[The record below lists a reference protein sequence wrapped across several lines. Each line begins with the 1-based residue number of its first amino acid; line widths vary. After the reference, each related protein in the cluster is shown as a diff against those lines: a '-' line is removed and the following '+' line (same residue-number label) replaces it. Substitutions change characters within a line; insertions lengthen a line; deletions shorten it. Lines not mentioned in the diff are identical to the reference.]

1 MAQYRI
7 ERGAPKRRSRG
18 ALVTLIVLA
27 FILLLGA
34 RSLASFSI
42 EYQWWKE
49 LGQVDTWFNMLAYGF
64 APLLAATLLAFG
76 ALWLAHAR
84 ALKFAGTGLAEHPIY
99 AWLSSL
105 GLLFVGYLIAAGSID
120 TWTIVRYLGARG
132 VPPEANAW
140 RDSVFGL
147 PLKFYLFDLPFYSDL
162 RGYLLALVIVCVL
175 VYWIAARGWQLRH
188 RLPEL
193 RDMRQI
199 DPSFFRLEGG
209 LESRF
214 LRGALVIFLLAL
226 ALRFFL
232 ARYEMVYDDHGFMVG
247 IDYTDQNFALP
258 LQWLVIVCCLAAAG
272 LVWMRRWILASSM
285 ALSLIVL
292 FAVPRLVEALYV
304 RPNEISIQRPYI
316 DTHIKATRSAYGLGP
331 EQRTKEIEFKVH
343 TEAPID
349 PTQYKSIIDNVRLWD
364 WHAFLSTISQ
374 IQALRPYYVFS
385 DVDVDRY
392 TIDGAY
398 REVLLSP
405 RELDINQLPDASKS
419 WINPHFVYTHG
430 YGAVLAP
437 VSNITPD
444 GLPVLLIENAPPEI
458 KTPSLKLTRPEIY
471 YGEMVQEPVFVH
483 TKQQEFNYPSGADNV
498 LSQYDGTGGFPV
510 DSLPMRVAAAVSQ
523 GDINILLSNPLTTNS
538 RMMIRRKIRERLE
551 TLAGFISWDKDPYMV
566 ITDAGRL
573 VWMVDG
579 YTTSDAH
586 PYSRTLD
593 VTDLGEVN
601 YIRNAVKATIDA
613 YDGDTHL
620 YIFAPDD
627 PIIRAYQTLFP
638 QLFHPASEMPPDLRR
653 HARYPEAM
661 FRIQAEIYRTYH
673 MLDPQAFYN
682 KEDVWDLARYTAA
695 QQGQPE
701 SVTPTYV
708 VASLPGESKAE
719 FLLLLP
725 FTPRTK
731 DNLIGLMLARCDG
744 DHLGEVVVL
753 QLSKQELIF
762 GPAQIAARINQD
774 QTISK
779 DLTLWNQQGSQVL
792 RAPTLVLPV
801 DSTFLYVDPIYIQA
815 TEARMPQLK
824 KIVLAVGNRLIYTDT
839 YDQAIAQLSSG
850 AQALVRQAEGA
861 TAAPVRRHPPR
872 RPPLRRMAA
881 WKACV
886 IICVA
891 IGISP
896 RRENGPK
903 PAKNWKPLKPK

>member
-1 MAQYRI
+1 
-7 ERGAPKRRSRG
+7 
-18 ALVTLIVLA
+18 
-27 FILLLGA
+27 
-34 RSLASFSI
+34 
-42 EYQWWKE
+42 
-49 LGQVDTWFNMLAYGF
+49 
-64 APLLAATLLAFG
+64 
-76 ALWLAHAR
+76 
-84 ALKFAGTGLAEHPIY
+84 
-99 AWLSSL
+99 
-105 GLLFVGYLIAAGSID
+105 
-120 TWTIVRYLGARG
+120 
-132 VPPEANAW
+132 
-140 RDSVFGL
+140 
-147 PLKFYLFDLPFYSDL
+147 
-162 RGYLLALVIVCVL
+162 
-175 VYWIAARGWQLRH
+175 
-188 RLPEL
+188 
-193 RDMRQI
+193 
-199 DPSFFRLEGG
+199 
-209 LESRF
+209 
-214 LRGALVIFLLAL
+214 
-226 ALRFFL
+226 
-232 ARYEMVYDDHGFMVG
+232 
-247 IDYTDQNFALP
+247 

-272 LVWMRRWILASSM
+272 LVWVRRWILASSM

-292 FAVPRLVEALYV
+292 FAVPRLVESLYV
-304 RPNEISIQRPYI
+304 RPNEISIQKPYI

-458 KTPSLKLTRPEIY
+458 KTPGLKLTRPEIY

-510 DSLPMRVAAAVSQ
+510 DSLPMRISAAVSE
-523 GDINILLSNPLTTNS
+523 GDISILLSNPLTTNS
-538 RMMIRRKIRERLE
+538 RMMIRRKIRERLQ

-638 QLFHPASEMPPDLRR
+638 QLFRAASEMPPDLRR

-850 AQALVRQAEGA
+850 AQALALQAEMQAPAAASAPPSSGQ
-861 TAAPVRRHPPR
+861 APVTADRRLESVRNH
-872 RPPLRRMAA
+872 LRRYRDLAA
-881 WKACV
+881 QGKWAEAGKELE
-886 IICVA
+886 A
-891 IGISP
+891 I
-896 RRENGPK
+896 EAEVK
-903 PAKNWKPLKPK
+903 